1 MKDAKGEY
9 TKILGT
15 DQTVTEHWLADQTV
29 SISSDDYDDFKEKS
43 GQVRDD
49 ISYVLS

>member
-15 DQTVTEHWLADQTV
+15 DQPVNEQWLADQTV
-29 SISSDDYDDFKEKS
+29 SIPSDDYDEFKEKS
-43 GQVRDD
+43 GQVKDD
-49 ISYVLS
+49 ISYVLL